1 MNYAKL
7 REEQLK
13 SAVRE
18 DFFANYKYTQLGN
31 IDFVIAKHNTLGEST
46 DLFEDDIGDLK
57 SILWAEAKQGTSHDI
72 YESFV
77 QLLLTIGKERTFEHN
92 LPPKYI
98 GAFDAEKFAFIEYH
112 GIQEIFYQND
122 FNWNVTPSNHDTK
135 EFHQLHDLCKKQLEE
150 NSILFYFKSA
160 TPELQQFIRLNFKTA
175 KDVSEKISV
184 TKNNFTFVFQ
194 KWEATVKPS
203 INVDWAKVNKNG
215 IISADFFLADL
226 LFDGDK
232 SIKDNLFV
240 VLKRTNHL
248 N

>member
-77 QLLLTIGKERTFEHN
+77 QLLLTIR
-92 LPPKYI
+92 
-98 GAFDAEKFAFIEYH
+98 A
-112 GIQEIFYQND
+112 
-122 FNWNVTPSNHDTK
+122 
-135 EFHQLHDLCKKQLEE
+135 
-150 NSILFYFKSA
+150 
-160 TPELQQFIRLNFKTA
+160 
-175 KDVSEKISV
+175 
-184 TKNNFTFVFQ
+184 
-194 KWEATVKPS
+194 
-203 INVDWAKVNKNG
+203 
-215 IISADFFLADL
+215 
-226 LFDGDK
+226 
-232 SIKDNLFV
+232 
-240 VLKRTNHL
+240 HL
-248 N
+248 

>member
-98 GAFDAEKFAFIEYH
+98 GAFDAEKIAFIEYH

-135 EFHQLHDLCKKQLEE
+135 EFHQLQ
-150 NSILFYFKSA
+150 
-160 TPELQQFIRLNFKTA
+160 
-175 KDVSEKISV
+175 
-184 TKNNFTFVFQ
+184 
-194 KWEATVKPS
+194 
-203 INVDWAKVNKNG
+203 
-215 IISADFFLADL
+215 
-226 LFDGDK
+226 
-232 SIKDNLFV
+232 
-240 VLKRTNHL
+240 
-248 N
+248 